1 MRLNRTATFI
11 PLLALMLAGGTAQA
25 QHEGH
30 MGHMEGMDHGMDHA
44 GHMDMATPARSD
56 DRDVL
61 YNPEDMQFLHH
72 MSMHHQQALAMAAL
86 VPERAEHQEFKKFAR
101 YVARGQAAEI
111 RSMDGLQKLAEDR
124 GIAAAHAHMDHDPP
138 MAGML
143 SKAEMTALAAAKG
156 DEFERRWLEGM
167 IFHHEGGLAMAR
179 AQQLQQLEF
188 QRSPYG
194 LAVMVE
200 DILVEQRAEVSKM
213 YDWLA
218 DWGLV
223 PAGDKTDARTPASE
237 VVSPVPMAVLPAG
250 RTVELIGLAV
260 DDRGIETARIA
271 IQNLD
276 DKSWWR
282 DGDTWSSER
291 TLHAATLEQAGFS
304 SVAWTY
310 EWMPPKPG
318 HYAITVL
325 AEDTAGKV
333 AEGYSTREFR
343 VQ

>member
-1 MRLNRTATFI
+1 MRLNRTVLFI
-11 PLLALMLAGGTAQA
+11 PLLALMLAGGAALA
-25 QHEGH
+25 QHDGH
-30 MGHMEGMDHGMDHA
+30 TGHMEGMDHA

-72 MSMHHQQALAMAAL
+72 MSMHHQQALDMAAL
-86 VPERAEHQEFKKFAR
+86 VPERAMHEEFKKFAR

-111 RSMDGLQKLAEDR
+111 SAMQGLETLAEDR
-124 GIAAAHAHMDHDPP
+124 GIAAPHAHMDHDPP

-143 SKAEMTALAAAKG
+143 PQAEMKALAASKG
-156 DEFERRWLEGM
+156 NDFERRWLEGM

-188 QRSPYG
+188 QRAPYG

-200 DILVEQRAEVSKM
+200 DILVVQRAEVSKM
-213 YDWLA
+213 YDWLM

-223 PAGDKTDARTPASE
+223 PAGDRTDTRPPASE

-250 RTVELIGLAV
+250 RKARLIGVTV
-260 DDRGIETARIA
+260 DDRGIAKVRVA

-276 DKSWWR
+276 DKSWWQA
-282 DGDTWSSER
+282 DDSWGGER
-291 TLHAATLEQAGFS
+291 TMHDATLEQAGFS
-304 SVAWTY
+304 SVAWTRA
-310 EWMPPKPG
+310 WTPAKPG
-318 HYAITVL
+318 HYAITVT
-325 AEDTAGKV
+325 AQDTAGKT
-333 AEGYSTREFR
+333 AEGYFTREFR
-343 VQ
+343 VE